1 MPCGGAQLCKV
12 LAPALQPADRY
23 GRQMRLCQMPVAAL
37 TGPWFVYC
45 GYSSVEARAQDRR
58 RRVYPVCATSS
69 GTYKRGFCD
78 AGAEA
83 TRDTDGVWVLR
94 SS

>member
-12 LAPALQPADRY
+12 PAPALQAADRY

-58 RRVYPVCATSS
+58 RRVIS
-69 GTYKRGFCD
+69 GMRNQQRNLQT
-78 AGAEA
+78 
-83 TRDTDGVWVLR
+83 WLL
-94 SS
+94 